1 MRRHAFTLVELLV
14 VIGIIALLIAL
25 LLPALH
31 AAREHAR
38 SVQCLSNLRQMM
50 VVAQVYVNGNR
61 GYYPLSKF
69 ETNVGGVWTQ
79 HEWDFVKVTVGGV
92 TTVSPG
98 VLWSGA
104 TNVRVQQCPSFDGNS
119 NSPNDPYTG
128 YNYNVS
134 YVGGEQVGGVSGPI
148 VPPVKASMIRN
159 AIATAVFGDGQYA
172 AGANKFMRSPF
183 LSGTEAVVQRWA
195 GTQGFR
201 HRKRTNVAFADGHA
215 EAMVDLFKN
224 TYVSQ
229 VTLIAPGT
237 GFISI
242 DNRLYDLK

>member
-14 VIGIIALLIAL
+14 VIGIIALLIGL

-31 AAREHAR
+31 AAREQAR
-38 SVQCLSNLRQMM
+38 GVQCLSNLRQMM
-50 VVAQVYVNGNR
+50 LAAQVYVNGNR

-69 ETNVGGVWTQ
+69 ETNVGGVLTSY
-79 HEWDFVKVTVGGV
+79 EWDFTKVTVAGS
-92 TTVSPG
+92 TTISPG
-98 VLWSGA
+98 VLWSGV
-104 TNVRVQQCPSFDGNS
+104 TNAQAQQCPSFDGKS

-128 YNYNVS
+128 YNYNTS
-134 YVGGEQVGGVSGPI
+134 YVGGEQVGGVGGT
-148 VPPVKASMIRN
+148 VAPPAKASIFRS
-159 AIATAVFGDGQYA
+159 AVATAVFGDGQYG

-215 EAMVDLFKN
+215 EAMGDLFRN
-224 TYVSQ
+224 TYLSQ
-229 VTLIAPGT
+229 VTSIAVGT
-237 GFISI
+237 GFISF
-242 DNRLYDLK
+242 DNTLYDLK